1 MLKFD
6 KLKIVSDINN
16 ISNIDES
23 VFHTNTLD
31 GQIIEQKYSIRS
43 PYQLYIEADYVERE
57 LVVEFSGKI
66 LKDDYPKLI
75 NTDTIATCLSN
86 INALGICKLNTDRIL
101 EDAEVVKA
109 DVCKDIDCPDYNTLT
124 ATLKASISNYN
135 KYEAHNISG
144 NFIIKRSPQTTG
156 LQRRLTIY
164 NKHRELQRASNR
176 RFLGIV
182 EDGPGMLKVFEN
194 KVRFEMNLNSKEQLR
209 QCLHITS
216 TNLASVLTSTA
227 NPLFEFLDGAI
238 TDTEIGSNC
247 NSITELKNQLL
258 LEHCSND
265 LTKVE
270 AMLRRYCSPNT
281 HINQVMR
288 PYRQLLIKLSS
299 SPSGNIKDK
308 LRKLL
313 MEIVV
318 LFGIVSF

>member
-1 MLKFD
+1 MLTFD

-109 DVCKDIDCPDYNTLT
+109 DVCKDIDCPDYKTLT

-135 KYEAHNISG
+135 KYEARNISG
-144 NFIIKRSPQTTG
+144 NFIIKKSPQTTG

-164 NKHRELQRASNR
+164 NKYRELQRASNR

-182 EDGPGMLKVFEN
+182 EDGPGMLRVFEN

-209 QCLHITS
+209 QCLHISS
-216 TNLASVLTSTA
+216 TALHSVLNSTA
-227 NPLFEFLDGAI
+227 NPFFEFLDSAI
-238 TDTEIGSNC
+238 LDTDAEENC
-247 NSITELKNQLL
+247 NSLSEIKNLAFLKYYDTS
-258 LEHCSND
+258 LE
-265 LTKVE
+265 KIE
-270 AMLRRYCSPNT
+270 AVIRRYKSPGT
-281 HINQVMR
+281 HLSQAIR
-288 PYRQLLIKLSS
+288 PYRQLLTKLSS
-299 SPSGNIKDK
+299 SPSVSIKDK

-313 MEIVV
+313 VEIVV

>member
-1 MLKFD
+1 MLTFD

-31 GQIIEQKYSIRS
+31 GQIIEQKYSIKS
-43 PYQLYIEADYVERE
+43 PYQLYIEADYIERE
-57 LVVEFSGKI
+57 LVIEFSGKI

-75 NTDTIATCLSN
+75 NTDTIATCLFN
-86 INALGICKLNTDRIL
+86 INALGICNLNIDRIL

-109 DVCKDIDCPDYNTLT
+109 DVCKDVYYPDYKTLT
-124 ATLKASISNYN
+124 AILQASISNYK
-135 KYEAHNISG
+135 KYQARSISG
-144 NFIIKRSPQTTG
+144 NLIIDKNVQTKG
-156 LQRRLTIY
+156 LKRRLTIY
-164 NKHRELQRASNR
+164 DKYRELQRASNR
-176 RFLGIV
+176 RFLGVV
-182 EDGPGMLKVFEN
+182 EDSQALLKAFEN
-194 KVRFEMNLNSKEQLR
+194 KVRFEINLNSQEQLR

-216 TNLASVLTSTA
+216 TNLDSVLASTA
-227 NPLFEFLDGAI
+227 NPLFQLLDAAI
-238 TDTEIGSNC
+238 TDTDIGSNC
-247 NSITELKNQLL
+247 TSITELKNQLL
-258 LEHCSND
+258 LEYCSND

-281 HINQVMR
+281 HISQVIR
-288 PYRQLLIKLSS
+288 PYRQLLAKLSS
-299 SPSGNIKDK
+299 SPSVSIKDR